1 MKTAQIETLKRR
13 GFDDTVSFPEV
24 REILGWT
31 DGKIRRAVMSGEIV
45 PVFWMESFGTRNAHY
60 LDDGS
65 PAHVLHGNV
74 YLLEPTQNGGR
85 DCYFRRAA
93 NFRIDGLS
101 MVGLSGD
108 MLAARPAV
116 GETLLGLDLVM
127 AHGLVPID
135 QVAALLAQTTAAAT
149 PETAAPTGAPAV
161 AVPEPVAPPAEAV
174 PDADRPPTVQQAI
187 APYVAKLMRERPG
200 YTAEDLY
207 QRMKRDAGNDGS
219 PLFRQDG
226 KLFCMETGK
235 PCGIKTVSAALT
247 GYRKTNR
254 KRRSSTV
261 EAVEAP

>member
-74 YLLEPTQNGGR
+74 YLQEPTQNGGR
-85 DCYFRRAA
+85 DCHFTQAA
-93 NFRIDGLS
+93 NFRIDGLN
-101 MVGLSGD
+101 MAGLSGD
-108 MLAARPAV
+108 TLAARPAV

-135 QVAALLAQTTAAAT
+135 QVAALLAQTTAA
-149 PETAAPTGAPAV
+149 PTSAPAV
-161 AVPEPVAPPAEAV
+161 AVPEPVAPPAVSKEARQARRYQACV
-174 PDADRPPTVQQAI
+174 DAGLRMPTDTYTRLPTGIKRLAEHEGISRQAF
-187 APYVAKLMRERPG
+187 
-200 YTAEDLY
+200 AEDVKAHIGRLHG
-207 QRMKRDAGNDGS
+207 R
-219 PLFRQDG
+219 
-226 KLFCMETGK
+226 
-235 PCGIKTVSAALT
+235 
-247 GYRKTNR
+247 
-254 KRRSSTV
+254 
-261 EAVEAP
+261 